1 MDVVQGSEKQVG
13 EEPSLLSVRTTAFT
27 NAPHKL
33 QVHMRP
39 KAIQEY
45 QKQKHNNYRQASQI
59 QVSNLQLED
68 ASCQLDRSCV
78 DINHPSIGWMPVG
91 PVSESPILLS
101 RRSEGFLRVVDDYME
116 M

>member
-13 EEPSLLSVRTTAFT
+13 EEPSLLSVRTT
-27 NAPHKL
+27 
-33 QVHMRP
+33 
-39 KAIQEY
+39 
-45 QKQKHNNYRQASQI
+45 NNYRQASQI